1 MAKEKKKKDIKFNI
15 KKEDKDWKGKVVEDK
30 KKAEVKDEKKKEEF
44 KMPPLEVNFMMFI
57 TSLSMQAMM
66 SLGIYPNPV
75 TKKEE
80 KNLDGAKYTI
90 DTIAMIQEKTKG
102 NLTSEESRLIDN
114 ILYDLRMKY
123 VEANKEPV
131 KT

>member
-1 MAKEKKKKDIKFNI
+1 MSKEKKKKDIKFAK
-15 KKEDKDWKGKVVEDK
+15 KKEDKDWKERASEDK
-30 KKAEVKDEKKKEEF
+30 KKEF
-44 KMPPLEVNFMMFI
+44 KMPPPLEVNFMMFI

-80 KNLDGAKYTI
+80 KNLDAAKYTI
-90 DTIAMIQEKTKG
+90 DTIAMLQEKTKG
-102 NLTSEESRLIDN
+102 NLSSEESRLIDN

-123 VEANKEPV
+123 IEANKEPV

>member
-1 MAKEKKKKDIKFNI
+1 MGKEKKKKDIKFTE
-15 KKEDKDWKGKVVEDK
+15 KKEDKDWKEKVVED
-30 KKAEVKDEKKKEEF
+30 KKKEEF

-66 SLGIYPNPV
+66 SLGIYPNPI

-80 KNLDGAKYTI
+80 KNPEAAKYTI
-90 DTIAMIQEKTKG
+90 DTIAMIQGKTKG

-123 VEANKEPV
+123 IEANKEPD
-131 KT
+131 KK

>member
-1 MAKEKKKKDIKFNI
+1 MGKEKKKKDIKFNI

-30 KKAEVKDEKKKEEF
+30 KKEEF

-57 TSLSMQAMM
+57 PSLSMQAMM
-66 SLGIYPNPV
+66 SLGLYPNPI

-80 KNLDGAKYTI
+80 KNLDATKYTI
-90 DTIAMIQEKTKG
+90 DTITMLQEKTKG

-123 VEANKEPV
+123 IEASKEPD
-131 KT
+131 KK

>member
-1 MAKEKKKKDIKFNI
+1 MGKEKKKKKDVKFNI
-15 KKEDKDWKGKVVEDK
+15 KKEDKDWKEKVVED
-30 KKAEVKDEKKKEEF
+30 KKKEEF

-57 TSLSMQAMM
+57 TSLSMQVMM
-66 SLGIYPNPV
+66 SLGIYPNPI

-80 KNLDGAKYTI
+80 KNLDAAKYTI

-123 VEANKEPV
+123 IESNKDSI

>member
-1 MAKEKKKKDIKFNI
+1 MAKEKKKKDIKFTA
-15 KKEDKDWKGKVVEDK
+15 KKEDKGWKEEVEKDK
-30 KKAEVKDEKKKEEF
+30 KKEF

-57 TSLSMQAMM
+57 TSLSMQVMM

-80 KNLDGAKYTI
+80 KNLGAAKYTI
-90 DTIAMIQEKTKG
+90 DIIVMIQEKTKG

-123 VEANKEPV
+123 IEANKEPV

>member
-1 MAKEKKKKDIKFNI
+1 MGKEKKKKDIKFNI
-15 KKEDKDWKGKVVEDK
+15 KKEDKDWKKKVVEDK
-30 KKAEVKDEKKKEEF
+30 KKAEF
-44 KMPPLEVNFMMFI
+44 TPPPLEVNFMMFI

-66 SLGIYPNPV
+66 SLGLYPNPI

-80 KNLDGAKYTI
+80 KNLDAAKYTI

-123 VEANKEPV
+123 VESNKESA

>member
-1 MAKEKKKKDIKFNI
+1 MGKEKKKKDIKFTE
-15 KKEDKDWKGKVVEDK
+15 KKEDKDWKEKAAEDK
-30 KKAEVKDEKKKEEF
+30 KKEF
-44 KMPPLEVNFMMFI
+44 KMPQLEVNFVMFI

-66 SLGIYPNPV
+66 SLGLYPNPV

-80 KNLDGAKYTI
+80 KNLEAAKYTI
-90 DTIAMIQEKTKG
+90 DTIAMLQEKTKG

-123 VEANKEPV
+123 IEANKEPV

>member
-1 MAKEKKKKDIKFNI
+1 MGKEKKKKDIKFTA
-15 KKEDKDWKGKVVEDK
+15 KKEDKGWKEEVEKDK
-30 KKAEVKDEKKKEEF
+30 KKEF

-57 TSLSMQAMM
+57 TSLSMQVMM

-80 KNLDGAKYTI
+80 KNLGAAKYTI
-90 DTIAMIQEKTKG
+90 DIIVMIQEKTKG

-123 VEANKEPV
+123 IEANKEPV

>member
-1 MAKEKKKKDIKFNI
+1 MGKEKKKKDVKFNI
-15 KKEDKDWKGKVVEDK
+15 KKEDKDWKEKVAEDK
-30 KKAEVKDEKKKEEF
+30 KKEF
-44 KMPPLEVNFMMFI
+44 KMPHLEVNFMMFI

-66 SLGIYPNPV
+66 SLGIYPNPI

-80 KNLDGAKYTI
+80 KNLDAAKYTI
-90 DTIAMIQEKTKG
+90 DTIAMLQEKTKG

-123 VEANKEPV
+123 VEANKESA

>member
-1 MAKEKKKKDIKFNI
+1 MGKEKKKKDIKFNT
-15 KKEDKDWKGKVVEDK
+15 KKEDKDWKEKVVED
-30 KKAEVKDEKKKEEF
+30 KKKEEF
-44 KMPPLEVNFMMFI
+44 KMPPMEVNFMMFI

-66 SLGIYPNPV
+66 SLGIYPNPI

-80 KNLDGAKYTI
+80 KNLDAAKYTI
-90 DTIAMIQEKTKG
+90 DTITMLQEKTKG

-123 VEANKEPV
+123 IEASKEPD

>member
-1 MAKEKKKKDIKFNI
+1 MGKEKKRKDIKFNI
-15 KKEDKDWKGKVVEDK
+15 KKEDKDWKEKVVEDK
-30 KKAEVKDEKKKEEF
+30 KKDEVKKEEF

-57 TSLSMQAMM
+57 TNLSMQAMM
-66 SLGIYPNPV
+66 SLGIYPNPI

-90 DTIAMIQEKTKG
+90 DIIAMIQEKTKG
-102 NLTSEESRLIDN
+102 NLTSEESRLTDN

-123 VEANKEPV
+123 IEAG
-131 KT
+131 KTK

>member
-1 MAKEKKKKDIKFNI
+1 MGKEKKKKDIKFNI
-15 KKEDKDWKGKVVEDK
+15 KKEDKDWKEKVVED
-30 KKAEVKDEKKKEEF
+30 KKKEEF

-66 SLGIYPNPV
+66 SLGLYPNPV

-80 KNLDGAKYTI
+80 KNLDAAKYTI

-102 NLTSEESRLIDN
+102 NLTSEESRLMDN

-123 VEANKEPV
+123 IESSKEPV

>member
-1 MAKEKKKKDIKFNI
+1 MGKEKKKKDIKFNV
-15 KKEDKDWKGKVVEDK
+15 KKEDKDWKEKVVEDK
-30 KKAEVKDEKKKEEF
+30 KKDEVKKEEF
-44 KMPPLEVNFMMFI
+44 KMPPMEVNFMMFI

-80 KNLDGAKYTI
+80 KNLDAAKYTV
-90 DTIAMIQEKTKG
+90 DTIAMLQEKTKG

-123 VEANKEPV
+123 IEAG
-131 KT
+131 KTEI

>member
-1 MAKEKKKKDIKFNI
+1 MGKEKKKKDIKFTK
-15 KKEDKDWKGKVVEDK
+15 KKEDKDWKEKAAED
-30 KKAEVKDEKKKEEF
+30 KKKEEF

-66 SLGIYPNPV
+66 SLGIYPNPI

-80 KNLDGAKYTI
+80 KNLEAAKYTI
-90 DTIAMIQEKTKG
+90 DTISMLQEKTKG

-123 VEANKEPV
+123 VEAGKEPT

>member
-1 MAKEKKKKDIKFNI
+1 MAKEKKKKDVKFTK
-15 KKEDKDWKGKVVEDK
+15 KKEDKDWKEKAAEDK
-30 KKAEVKDEKKKEEF
+30 KKEF

-66 SLGIYPNPV
+66 SLGIYPNPI

-80 KNLDGAKYTI
+80 KNLDATKYTI
-90 DTIAMIQEKTKG
+90 DTITMLQEKTKG

>member
-1 MAKEKKKKDIKFNI
+1 MGKEKKKKDIKFNA
-15 KKEDKDWKGKVVEDK
+15 KKEDKNWKEKVAKDK
-30 KKAEVKDEKKKEEF
+30 KKEF
-44 KMPPLEVNFMMFI
+44 KTPPLEVNFMMFI

-66 SLGIYPNPV
+66 SLGLYPNPV

-80 KNLDGAKYTI
+80 KNLDAAKYTI
-90 DTIAMIQEKTKG
+90 DTITMIRGKTKG

-114 ILYDLRMKY
+114 ILYDLRIKY
-123 VEANKEPV
+123 IEASKEPV

>member
-1 MAKEKKKKDIKFNI
+1 MAKEKKKKDIKFTK
-15 KKEDKDWKGKVVEDK
+15 KKEDKDWKEKVVED
-30 KKAEVKDEKKKEEF
+30 KKKEEF
-44 KMPPLEVNFMMFI
+44 KMPPMEVNFMMFI
-57 TSLSMQAMM
+57 TSLSMQATM
-66 SLGIYPNPV
+66 SLGLYPNPV

-80 KNLDGAKYTI
+80 KNLDAAKYTI
-90 DTIAMIQEKTKG
+90 DTMTMLQEKTKG

-123 VEANKEPV
+123 IEASKEPV

>member
-1 MAKEKKKKDIKFNI
+1 MGKEKKKKDIKFTA
-15 KKEDKDWKGKVVEDK
+15 KKEDKGWKEEVEKDK
-30 KKAEVKDEKKKEEF
+30 KKEF

-57 TSLSMQAMM
+57 TSLSMQVMM

-80 KNLDGAKYTI
+80 KNLGAAKYTI
-90 DTIAMIQEKTKG
+90 DIIAMIQEKTKG
-102 NLTSEESRLIDN
+102 NLTTEEARLIDN

-123 VEANKEPV
+123 IEANKEPV

>member
-1 MAKEKKKKDIKFNI
+1 MGKEKKKKDIKFNI
-15 KKEDKDWKGKVVEDK
+15 KKEDKDWKEKVVED
-30 KKAEVKDEKKKEEF
+30 KKKEEF

-57 TSLSMQAMM
+57 TSLSMQVMM
-66 SLGIYPNPV
+66 SLGIYPNPI

-80 KNLDGAKYTI
+80 KNLDAAKYTI

>member
-1 MAKEKKKKDIKFNI
+1 MAKEKKKKDIKFTK
-15 KKEDKDWKGKVVEDK
+15 KKEDKDWKEKVVED
-30 KKAEVKDEKKKEEF
+30 KKKEEF
-44 KMPPLEVNFMMFI
+44 KMPPMEVNFMMFI

-90 DTIAMIQEKTKG
+90 DTITMLQEKTKG

-123 VEANKEPV
+123 IEANKEPV

>member
-1 MAKEKKKKDIKFNI
+1 MGKEKKKKDIKFNI
-15 KKEDKDWKGKVVEDK
+15 KKEDKDWKEKVVED
-30 KKAEVKDEKKKEEF
+30 KKKEEF

-66 SLGIYPNPV
+66 SLGLYPNPI

-80 KNLDGAKYTI
+80 KNLDAAKYTI
-90 DTIAMIQEKTKG
+90 DTITMIQEKTKG

-123 VEANKEPV
+123 IETSKEPV

>member
-1 MAKEKKKKDIKFNI
+1 MAKEKKKKDIKFTE
-15 KKEDKDWKGKVVEDK
+15 KKEDKDWKEKAAEDK
-30 KKAEVKDEKKKEEF
+30 KKEF
-44 KMPPLEVNFMMFI
+44 KMPPLEVNFVMFI

-66 SLGIYPNPV
+66 SLGLYPNPA

-80 KNLDGAKYTI
+80 KNLDAAKYTI
-90 DTIAMIQEKTKG
+90 DTITMLQEKTKG

-123 VEANKEPV
+123 IEASKEPD
-131 KT
+131 KK

>member
-1 MAKEKKKKDIKFNI
+1 MGKEKKKKDIKFNI
-15 KKEDKDWKGKVVEDK
+15 KKEDKDWKEKVVED
-30 KKAEVKDEKKKEEF
+30 KKKEEF

-66 SLGIYPNPV
+66 SLGLYPNPI

-80 KNLDGAKYTI
+80 KNLDAAKYTI
-90 DTIAMIQEKTKG
+90 DTITMIQEKTKG

-123 VEANKEPV
+123 VESNKESA

>member
-1 MAKEKKKKDIKFNI
+1 MGKEKKKKDIKFNI
-15 KKEDKDWKGKVVEDK
+15 KKEDKDWKEKVVED
-30 KKAEVKDEKKKEEF
+30 KKKEEF

-66 SLGIYPNPV
+66 SLGLYPNPI

-80 KNLDGAKYTI
+80 KNLGVSKYTI
-90 DTIAMIQEKTKG
+90 DTITMIQEKTKG

-123 VEANKEPV
+123 IETSKEPV

>member
-1 MAKEKKKKDIKFNI
+1 MAKEKKKKDIKFTK
-15 KKEDKDWKGKVVEDK
+15 KKEDKDWKEKVVED
-30 KKAEVKDEKKKEEF
+30 KKKEEF
-44 KMPPLEVNFMMFI
+44 KMPPMEVNFMMFI

-90 DTIAMIQEKTKG
+90 DTITMLQEKTKG

-123 VEANKEPV
+123 IEASKEPV

>member
-1 MAKEKKKKDIKFNI
+1 MGKEKKKKDIKFNV
-15 KKEDKDWKGKVVEDK
+15 KKEDKDWKEKVAEDK
-30 KKAEVKDEKKKEEF
+30 KKEF
-44 KMPPLEVNFMMFI
+44 KMPPMEVNFMMFI

-80 KNLDGAKYTI
+80 KNLDAAKYTI